1 MSGEGGA
8 FAEPWQAQAFA
19 LALALQ
25 DQGLVS
31 PAEWAAALGRERGR
45 GDLAADGS
53 DYYHGVVAAPA
64 FAPERPGQRRTARRS
79 GWKTILSAR
88 PAERPRADPSRGAA
102 DWRIGMIRLAQALG
116 VAPVLL

>member
-1 MSGEGGA
+1 MSGEDGA

-53 DYYHGVVAAPA
+53 DYYHGVVAALEA
-64 FAPERPGQRRTARRS
+64 
-79 GWKTILSAR
+79 LL
-88 PAERPRADPSRGAA
+88 AEKGLADQA
-102 DWRIGMIRLAQALG
+102 RLAELAAAWRRAALATPHG
-116 VAPVLL
+116 APIKLENDPLGRAG

>member
-1 MSGEGGA
+1 MSHEDGA

-53 DYYHGVVAAPA
+53 DYYHGVVAALEA
-64 FAPERPGQRRTARRS
+64 
-79 GWKTILSAR
+79 LL
-88 PAERPRADPSRGAA
+88 AEKGLADRA
-102 DWRIGMIRLAQALG
+102 RLAELAAAWRRAARATPHGAPIKLENDPLG
-116 VAPVLL
+116 EAG

>member
-53 DYYHGVVAAPA
+53 DYYHGVVAALEA
-64 FAPERPGQRRTARRS
+64 LLAEKGLADQARLAELAAAWRRAARATPH
-79 GWKTILSAR
+79 GT
-88 PAERPRADPSRGAA
+88 P
-102 DWRIGMIRLAQALG
+102 IRLENDPLG
-116 VAPVLL
+116 RAG

>member
-1 MSGEGGA
+1 MSHEDGA

-53 DYYHGVVAAPA
+53 DYYHGVVAALEALLAEKGLADRARLAELAAAWRRAARATPHG
-64 FAPERPGQRRTARRS
+64 AP
-79 GWKTILSAR
+79 
-88 PAERPRADPSRGAA
+88 
-102 DWRIGMIRLAQALG
+102 IRLENDPLG
-116 VAPVLL
+116 RAG